1 MHTLARK
8 IQGRGVVG
16 MQDGMELDVVDA
28 ASGRSL
34 QTVQQFVGD
43 HLGPQ
48 TSVIYLVGCG
58 GSLYMFGAMA
68 FLLEASPIP
77 VIAVNSAE
85 FVARHPAG
93 LGPQALVIASS
104 THGTTHETAE
114 AITFAREHGAPV
126 LLVCQNDDNECAR
139 AAGGVVAH
147 HNGVEAK
154 QVLLAAIAHEI
165 LSAQQAVPSWLP
177 SPDVLRALGP
187 VFRET
192 NAVWDDQLTRIAAEI
207 ADAGHVFV
215 VGSGPNEGAAETF
228 AACYLM
234 EMQNLI
240 AVPSGG
246 NDFLHGTHEM
256 VEESTAVV
264 VLVGEDHSRPIA
276 ERAATFTRTYSQH
289 ALVLDSTELPMDGVA
304 PEHRGVVSALLFAS
318 SVIARLAQHVEAATE
333 RPLISR
339 KYMWKV
345 DY

>member
-1 MHTLARK
+1 MARQL
-8 IQGRGVVG
+8 QGRGVVG
-16 MQDGMELDVVDA
+16 MQEGMELDVLDA
-28 ASGRSL
+28 ASGETL
-34 QTVQQFVGD
+34 EIVQRFVRDNLHAG
-43 HLGPQ
+43 

-58 GSLYMFGAMA
+58 GSHYMFGAMR
-68 FLLEASPIP
+68 FLLDASPIP
-77 VIAVNSAE
+77 TVTVNAAE
-85 FVARHPAG
+85 LVARAPAN
-93 LGPQALVIASS
+93 LGPNALVISSS

-114 AITFAREHGAPV
+114 AITFARQHGAPV
-126 LLVCQNDDNECAR
+126 LLVCQNNDNECAR
-139 AAGGVVAH
+139 AAEHVVN

-154 QVLLAAIAHEI
+154 QVLLASIAFEI
-165 LSAQQAVPSWLP
+165 LSAQQAVPAWLP
-177 SPDVLRALGP
+177 SPDVLRSLGP

-192 NAVWDDQLTRIAAEI
+192 NTAWDTQLQAFAAEI
-207 ADAGHVFV
+207 VQAGQAFI
-215 VGSGPNEGAAETF
+215 VGSGPNEGAAQTF

-256 VEESTAVV
+256 VEEATT
-264 VLVGEDHSRPIA
+264 VLLMIGEDAARGIA
-276 ERAATFTRTYSQH
+276 ERVATFTRQYSQH
-289 ALVLDSTELPMDGVA
+289 ALILDSKDLPMKGVA

-318 SVIARLAQHVEAATE
+318 SVIARLAQHVEAATH